1 MAPAPAALS
10 AANALSLLA
19 PARVSSGRWNSLSVS
34 ISARR
39 VVSVA
44 PPAAATAQRR
54 LVAPAAATEM
64 APAASGE
71 EGSKPFVEEMRAV
84 AMKLHTKDQAREGEK
99 EPQAP
104 PVAKWEPSVEGYLRF
119 LVDSKLVFQT
129 LEAIVERAAVPWYA
143 EFRNTGLERS
153 EALKND
159 LEWFR
164 QQGHTVPE
172 PSAPGTTYASLLEE
186 LSEEDPQAFIC
197 HFYNVYFAHTAGG
210 RMIGKK
216 VSEKILN
223 NKELEFYKWE
233 GNLS

>member
-19 PARVSSGRWNSLSVS
+19 PARVSSGRWSSLSVS
-34 ISARR
+34 VSARPVTG
-39 VVSVA
+39 VVSV
-44 PPAAATAQRR
+44 AAATAQRR
-54 LVAPAAATEM
+54 LVAAAAATEM

-129 LEAIVERAAVPWYA
+129 LEAIVERAAVPWC
-143 EFRNTGLERS
+143 ECS
-153 EALKND
+153 AL
-159 LEWFR
+159 L
-164 QQGHTVPE
+164 
-172 PSAPGTTYASLLEE
+172 SLPC
-186 LSEEDPQAFIC
+186 LS
-197 HFYNVYFAHTAGG
+197 
-210 RMIGKK
+210 
-216 VSEKILN
+216 
-223 NKELEFYKWE
+223 
-233 GNLS
+233 

>member
-19 PARVSSGRWNSLSVS
+19 PARVSSGRWNNLSVS
-34 ISARR
+34 VSARR

-54 LVAPAAATEM
+54 LVAAAAATEM

-129 LEAIVERAAVPWYA
+129 LEAIVERAAVPWC
-143 EFRNTGLERS
+143 ECS
-153 EALKND
+153 AL
-159 LEWFR
+159 L
-164 QQGHTVPE
+164 
-172 PSAPGTTYASLLEE
+172 SLPC
-186 LSEEDPQAFIC
+186 LS
-197 HFYNVYFAHTAGG
+197 
-210 RMIGKK
+210 
-216 VSEKILN
+216 
-223 NKELEFYKWE
+223 
-233 GNLS
+233 